1 MSMDGYMELKKVKIS
16 EIKPYA
22 GNPRK
27 NKAAVD
33 AVAESIKQCDYIAP
47 IIVDENMEVLAGHT
61 RLKALKKLGRKNVEI
76 VVKAGLT
83 EEQKRKYR
91 LLDNKTNE
99 LAEWDIPQLAIELEG
114 LDFEGLDIDWG
125 IPDIEVEEDYPDDG
139 YYGDERERTF
149 NSTNFNDY
157 DENRVEGFYEMPTL
171 EPVDHVPSKLI
182 GFNYAKTSKEFDAG
196 IHFYLDDYQFERLWN
211 RPYEYMELLS
221 QFDCVLT
228 PNFSIYLDMPQALKI
243 WNTYRA
249 RLLGQMMQDNGLTVI
264 PIVYWSDER
273 SYGYCFDGLPVCG
286 TLSVNNIGNGVP
298 EAKAIWDKGMDELIR
313 RKRPKRILLYGN
325 GAKEDYDFGDIEV
338 VYYENSVTK
347 RMKGTEDV

>member
-1 MSMDGYMELKKVKIS
+1 MYMDGYMELKKVKIS
-16 EIKPYA
+16 DIKPYA

-125 IPDIEVEEDYPDDG
+125 IPDVSAELDTEEPEDYA
-139 YYGDERERTF
+139 E
-149 NSTNFNDY
+149 STQS
-157 DENRVEGFYEMPTL
+157 RVENILNLGLAQFQGDGPYDIPMIYGIEELP
-171 EPVDHVPSKLI
+171 EVKEWI
-182 GFNYAKTSKEFDAG
+182 GFNYVMSDTDPSGKG
-196 IHFYLDDYQFERLWN
+196 VHFFVDDYQFERVWN
-211 RPYEYMELLS
+211 EPDRYLEKLRKYEVVLAPDFSPYG
-221 QFDCVLT
+221 
-228 PNFSIYLDMPQALKI
+228 DMPFTLQLF
-243 WNTYRA
+243 NHYRKHWCA
-249 RLLGQMMQDNGLTVI
+249 AYWQMNGITVI
-264 PIVYWSDER
+264 PTIRSSTDPRSQSFYLDGEPKNSVVAISTMWANKTPNENRMEYER
-273 SYGYCFDGLPVCG
+273 MV
-286 TLSVNNIGNGVP
+286 
-298 EAKAIWDKGMDELIR
+298 EELEPSHI
-313 RKRPKRILLYGN
+313 
-325 GAKEDYDFGDIEV
+325 V
-338 VYYENSVTK
+338 VYGSIQDYMDDSIITRVPSFSEK
-347 RMKGTEDV
+347 YKGE

>member
-125 IPDIEVEEDYPDDG
+125 IPDISAELDTEEPEDYAEATLRRADNILNLEYAEFEGVPP
-139 YYGDERERTF
+139 
-149 NSTNFNDY
+149 Y
-157 DENRVEGFYEMPTL
+157 DIPAIKGTTV
-171 EPVDHVPSKLI
+171 VPNVKEWI
-182 GFNYAKTSKEFDAG
+182 GFNYVMSDTEPSGKG
-196 IHFYLDDYQFERLWN
+196 VHFFIDDYQFERVWN
-211 RPYEYMELLS
+211 EPERYVEKLKQYEA
-221 QFDCVLT
+221 VLA
-228 PNFSIYLDMPQALKI
+228 PDFSPWGDMPFVLQLY
-243 WNTYRA
+243 NHYRKHWCA
-249 RLLGQMMQDNGLTVI
+249 AYWQMNGINVI
-264 PIVYWSDER
+264 PTIRASSDKR
-273 SYGYCFDGLPVCG
+273 SELFY
-286 TLSVNNIGNGVP
+286 LSG
-298 EAKAIWDKGMDELIR
+298 E
-313 RKRPKRILLYGN
+313 PK
-325 GAKEDYDFGDIEV
+325 
-338 VYYENSVTK
+338 NSVIAVSLMWNSTRDEK
-347 RMKGTEDV
+347 DVIDGYKELMEALEPTHILIYGDVPDYVEDGIATSIPMFTDKYKER